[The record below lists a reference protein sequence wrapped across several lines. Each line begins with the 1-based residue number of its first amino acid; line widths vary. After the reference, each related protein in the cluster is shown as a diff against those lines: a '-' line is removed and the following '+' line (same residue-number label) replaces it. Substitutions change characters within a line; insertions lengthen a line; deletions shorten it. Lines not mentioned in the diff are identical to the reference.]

1 MPNGFRSFLRRHTW
15 RALVSVGAL
24 GLVSLIGGRAW
35 LVDAWAG
42 YAFTCYGCLYR
53 PTLASDAL
61 IAAIILALFAVNLT
75 SAPLLL
81 RGGANLAC
89 AVLILTYL
97 ADMILFASFNTRLDL
112 NDTKAFLGDLGAT
125 KATVS
130 WLLGQPR
137 RKLFRL
143 VAGGVAL
150 LLLACYLVLLS
161 RVSAPRPSRWG
172 VVGLL
177 AAALGLVTAYALSGR
192 VDFAHA
198 WAAANVIDVNRGN
211 GINVEYSSAQAARLL
226 RQGGALSRRDR
237 CFPGRNMQPSIVF
250 VLFESLSNYQSSFF
264 SGLQDLTPNVDRIA
278 GRGTAHRRFYANGWT
293 TDGGLIA
300 LFTGRVPIP
309 PVGGFT
315 RGGSF
320 RYEGLFD
327 EPDTLPKLLQRAGY
341 RTAFLGTADL
351 SYGGTAAWLRSI
363 GFDYVEGHDA
373 PAYDGV
379 QRFIFDAAPD
389 EYLYR
394 RAFDFLST
402 QSNRH
407 PVFLVLETVSSH
419 FPFMNPV
426 SGVGTEA
433 AAFGYADAA
442 LGTFINEL
450 DARKFLS
457 RNLLIVSG
465 DHRAMTPIRA
475 AETERFGPSSSSLVP
490 MIIVG
495 GDFSN
500 RHTVDIPHQQIDL
513 LPSIEYLVS
522 ERYCMSRMQG
532 NLFDASQ
539 RPAECILAVGGG
551 RRDVVQ
557 AFCGKD
563 YAEIMLRGD
572 ATTVISGR
580 LPDPGAYL
588 DAIGYARLR
597 LRSGMAASPS
607 E

>member
-1 MPNGFRSFLRRHTW
+1 M
-15 RALVSVGAL
+15 
-24 GLVSLIGGRAW
+24 IGGRAW

-42 YAFTCYGCLYR
+42 YAFSCYGCLYR
-53 PTLASDAL
+53 LTLASDAL
-61 IAAIILALFAVNLT
+61 IAGIILALFAVNLT
-75 SAPLLL
+75 RVPLLV
-81 RGGANLAC
+81 RGCANLAG
-89 AVLILTYL
+89 AVLVLVYL
-97 ADMILFASFNTRLDL
+97 ADMILFASLTTRLDL
-112 NDTKAFLGDLGAT
+112 NDTMAFLGDLGAT
-125 KATVS
+125 KATMS

-137 RKLFRL
+137 RKLIRL
-143 VAGGVAL
+143 VVGSAAL
-150 LLLACYLVLLS
+150 LVLACYLVVLS
-161 RVSAPRPSRWG
+161 RVPAPRPSRWG
-172 VVGLL
+172 LLGLL
-177 AAALGLVTAYALSGR
+177 ATALGLLTAYALSGR
-192 VDFAHA
+192 VDFAHG

-237 CFPGRNMQPSIVF
+237 CFTGRNEQPSIVL
-250 VLFESLSNYQSSFF
+250 VLFESLSNYQSAFF
-264 SGLQDLTPNVDRIA
+264 SGLQNLTPNVDRIA
-278 GRGTAHRRFYANGWT
+278 ARGTAYRRFYANGWT

-309 PVGGFT
+309 PVGGYT
-315 RGGSF
+315 RGGTF

-341 RTAFLGTADL
+341 HTAFLGTADL

-363 GFDYVEGHDA
+363 GFDHVEGHEA
-373 PAYDGV
+373 PAYDGI

-394 RAFDFLST
+394 RALDFLAT
-402 QSNRH
+402 QSGPH

-419 FPFMNPV
+419 FPFMDPV

-433 AAFGYADAA
+433 AAFGYADMA
-442 LGTFINEL
+442 LGAFFDQLE
-450 DARKFLS
+450 ARRFLT

-475 AETERFGPSSSSLVP
+475 TEVEQFGPASSSLVP

-495 GDFSN
+495 ADVPAGY
-500 RHTVDIPHQQIDL
+500 TVDTPHQQIDL

-522 ERYCMSRMQG
+522 ERYCMSRLQG
-532 NLFDASQ
+532 NLFDSS
-539 RPAECILAVGGG
+539 RGVAECILAVSGS
-551 RRDVVQ
+551 RRDVVKLY
-557 AFCGKD
+557 CGAD
-563 YAEIMLRGD
+563 YSEILLQGD

-580 LPDPGAYL
+580 LPDPAAYL
-588 DAIGYARLR
+588 DEIGYLRLR